1 MIRARRPFPLALAAS
16 FALLGLAWTST
27 SHAQATPRQKPVLRT
42 PRLQDAFKAAGAA
55 KGDAKGDAGKGD
67 ADPSGAPAGTG
78 APAAGAGGPAAGGG
92 APGAGG
98 PAAGGGAA
106 GAGGP
111 GTPGQRDPKDPM
123 TQLQQAPKEIEFH
136 PKPGDYLVS
145 FNLEDADL
153 PELVKAIS
161 QTTGKRFI
169 YGSKLRSIKATVYSP
184 EKVTAAEAYS
194 AFLSILESNGMTV
207 IPHGS
212 FLKIVESQDAQR
224 QTTPVYGTASP
235 VPGEDRFVTRL
246 YRLTNVDSTEVAQ
259 LLNNFKTKDGN
270 ITAYPAGNLL
280 IITETGSNIRRLLRI
295 VEEVD
300 VGAAGDQIWVQ
311 PVYNSS
317 ATDAAT
323 KLNEILGG
331 GKGGKGSGGVI
342 PDERTNSL
350 IITASKGDYDK
361 ILELIKRVVDAPMV
375 EGDDQIHVLP
385 LQHAQCAD
393 LQQTLG
399 QLLGGA
405 AAPAKAGA
413 KGAAAAGA
421 AGATGEAVFEG
432 AVKVSCDEATNSLL
446 TTSSLRDYAALR
458 AVIDKLDQPR
468 RQVFIEAVIMDLN
481 VSRTTDLGIGY
492 HGGAELDTN
501 GTFLYGGNNVVQSI
515 SGVPAQLGALAV
527 GIRGPEIEG
536 TQNILGT
543 GLSIPAIG
551 VVLHALATE
560 GNSNVLATPHI
571 IATDNVEASINVG
584 QSVPLQTNVGAG
596 LGALAS
602 AAGAGGAGA
611 LGNLGSLLGGGF
623 STPYRDVGIK
633 LTIKPH
639 VNDSDQVRLEI
650 KEEISEVGASN
661 QGSLG
666 AATINQ
672 RTADTT
678 LIVRDQ
684 QTVVIGGLMRDQE
697 TQAETKVPILG
708 DIPLLGFLFRQQV
721 KTKVK
726 TNLLLI
732 LTPYVVRDQSDLR
745 AIFERKMQE
754 RQEFLDRYFVFSDT
768 ADWEPP
774 SDFSKANG
782 LVESIRQTMIE
793 SQEKDRLENEA
804 RPRTRRTHEAVE
816 PIALP
821 TSYTP
826 PTKAGGTGA
835 ASSAATGAPTATT
848 PAGGAAT
855 GGRSPGSQTVTTPR
869 GRVTLPPGAPKQNV
883 DRVE

>member
-1 MIRARRPFPLALAAS
+1 MIRAARPYPLALAAVL
-16 FALLGLAWTST
+16 ALGAGAWST
-27 SHAQATPRQKPVLRT
+27 TAHAQATPRQKPVLRT
-42 PRLQDAFKAAGAA
+42 PRLTNPLRPSAAGNDAA
-55 KGDAKGDAGKGD
+55 KGDAAKGDD
-67 ADPSGAPAGTG
+67 
-78 APAAGAGGPAAGGG
+78 AAGAGSGAPSAG
-92 APGAGG
+92 APGAGAPG
-98 PAAGGGAA
+98 AGAPGAGAPGAGAPGAGAPGGA
-106 GAGGP
+106 P
-111 GTPGQRDPKDPM
+111 TKDPKDPM
-123 TQLQQAPKEIEFH
+123 SQLNQAPKEIEFH
-136 PKPGDYLVS
+136 PKPGDFLVS

-235 VPGEDRFVTRL
+235 VPAEDRFVTRL

-270 ITAYPAGNLL
+270 ITAYPPGNLL

-295 VEEVD
+295 TEEVD

-317 ATDAAT
+317 ATDAAA

-331 GKGGKGSGGVI
+331 GKGGTAGKGGAGGGGAVVA
-342 PDERTNSL
+342 DERTNSL
-350 IITASKGDYDK
+350 IITASRGDYDK

-385 LQHAQCAD
+385 LQHAQCSE
-393 LQQTLG
+393 LQSTLG
-399 QLLGGA
+399 SLLGGGGGGGGGA
-405 AAPAKAGA
+405 ARPGGARPAAGA
-413 KGAAAAGA
+413 AAAAAGA
-421 AGATGEAVFEG
+421 GGEQIFEG

-481 VSRTTDLGIGY
+481 VSRTTDTGIGY
-492 HGGAELDTN
+492 HGGAELDPN

-527 GIRGPEIEG
+527 GLRGPEITG
-536 TQNILGT
+536 TENLLGT

-551 VVLHALATE
+551 VVLHAMATE

-596 LGALAS
+596 LGALAQ
-602 AAGAGGAGA
+602 AAGAGGASA
-611 LGNLGSLLGGGF
+611 LGGLGGISSLLGGGF
-623 STPYRDVGIK
+623 QTPYRDVGIK

-672 RTADTT
+672 RMANTT
-678 LIVRDQ
+678 LVVRDQ
-684 QTVVIGGLMRDQE
+684 QTIVIGGLMRDQE
-697 TQAETKVPILG
+697 TLAETKIPILG
-708 DIPLLGFLFRQQV
+708 DIPVLGFLFRQQV

-768 ADWEPP
+768 TAWEPP

-782 LVESIRQTMIE
+782 VVESIRQSIIE
-793 SQEKDRLENEA
+793 AKEKDRLETEA
-804 RPRTRRTHEAVE
+804 RPHTQRTHEAVE
-816 PIALP
+816 PISLP
-821 TSYTP
+821 STYTP
-826 PTKAGGTGA
+826 PKAGGTG
-835 ASSAATGAPTATT
+835 
-848 PAGGAAT
+848 
-855 GGRSPGSQTVTTPR
+855 
-869 GRVTLPPGAPKQNV
+869 
-883 DRVE
+883 

>member
-1 MIRARRPFPLALAAS
+1 MIRATRPFPLALAAAV
-16 FALLGLAWTST
+16 ALMGLAWTST
-27 SHAQATPRQKPVLRT
+27 SHAQATPRAKPVLRT
-42 PRLQDAFKAAGAA
+42 PRLQDALRAGKAAGA
-55 KGDAKGDAGKGD
+55 GDAAGKGD
-67 ADPSGAPAGTG
+67 DAGAPPAGAGAAGAPAAG
-78 APAAGAGGPAAGGG
+78 APSAGTPSAGAGGPAAG
-92 APGAGG
+92 
-98 PAAGGGAA
+98 A
-106 GAGGP
+106 GAP
-111 GTPGQRDPKDPM
+111 GTPGTPGGRDPKDPM

-246 YRLTNVDSTEVAQ
+246 YRLTNVDSTEVAG

-385 LQHAQCAD
+385 LQHAQCQD

-405 AAPAKAGA
+405 AAPAKGA
-413 KGAAAAGA
+413 KSAPAAGA

-678 LIVRDQ
+678 VIVRDQ
-684 QTVVIGGLMRDQE
+684 QTIVIGGLMRDQE
-697 TQAETKVPILG
+697 TVAETKVPILG

-782 LVESIRQTMIE
+782 LVEAIRQTMIE
-793 SQEKDRLENEA
+793 SKDKDRLENEA
-804 RPRTRRTHEAVE
+804 RPRTRRNHEAVE

-821 TSYTP
+821 SSYTP
-826 PTKAGGTGA
+826 SKAGGTGT
-835 ASSAATGAPTATT
+835 ASSAAGAGTATT
-848 PAGGAAT
+848 PAAGAAT
-855 GGRSPGSQTVTTPR
+855 GRTPGSQTGNTPR
-869 GRVTLPPGAPKQNV
+869 GRVTLPPGAPKQV

>member
-1 MIRARRPFPLALAAS
+1 MIRAFRPYTLALAAVL
-16 FALLGLAWTST
+16 ALGTTAWST
-27 SHAQATPRQKPVLRT
+27 SAYAQATPRQKPILRT
-42 PRLQDAFKAAGAA
+42 PRLGGPRALPTGAA
-55 KGDAKGDAGKGD
+55 DAAGKGD
-67 ADPSGAPAGTG
+67 A
-78 APAAGAGGPAAGGG
+78 AAKGDDAAG
-92 APGAGG
+92 APGAG
-98 PAAGGGAA
+98 AA
-106 GAGGP
+106 GAGAGN
-111 GTPGQRDPKDPM
+111 GTPTRDPKDPM
-123 TQLQQAPKEIEFH
+123 SQLNQAPKEIEFH

-235 VPGEDRFVTRL
+235 VPAEDRFVTRL
-246 YRLTNVDSTEVAQ
+246 YRLTNVDATEVAQ
-259 LLNNFKTKDGN
+259 LLNNFKSKDGA

-295 VEEVD
+295 TEELD

-317 ATDAAT
+317 ASDAAQ

-331 GKGGKGSGGVI
+331 KSGAGAGGKGGAAGGGGGVVI

-350 IITASKGDYDK
+350 IITASRGDYDK

-375 EGDDQIHVLP
+375 EGDDQIHVLA
-385 LQHAQCAD
+385 LQHAQCSE
-393 LQQTLG
+393 LQTTLS
-399 QLLGGA
+399 QLLGGGGGAVA
-405 AAPAKAGA
+405 ARPGA
-413 KGAAAAGA
+413 NTRGAAAASAAAA
-421 AGATGEAVFEG
+421 AGGAGNEQIFEG

-481 VSRTTDLGIGY
+481 VSRTTDTGIGY
-492 HGGAELDTN
+492 HGGAELDPN

-527 GIRGPEIEG
+527 GVRGPEIDG
-536 TQNILGT
+536 TENILGT

-551 VVLHALATE
+551 VVLHALETE

-602 AAGAGGAGA
+602 AAGAGGASA
-611 LGNLGSLLGGGF
+611 LGGLGGISSLLGGGF
-623 STPYRDVGIK
+623 QTPYRDVGIK

-666 AATINQ
+666 ASTINQ
-672 RTADTT
+672 RMADTT
-678 LIVRDQ
+678 LVVRDQ
-684 QTVVIGGLMRDQE
+684 QTIVIGGLMREQE
-697 TQAETKVPILG
+697 SLAETKVPILG
-708 DIPLLGFLFRQQV
+708 DIPVLGFLFRQQV

-768 ADWEPP
+768 AEWEPP

-782 LVESIRQTMIE
+782 VVESIRQTMIDAK
-793 SQEKDRLENEA
+793 EKDRLEEEA
-804 RPRTRRTHEAVE
+804 RPPSKRTHEAVE
-816 PIALP
+816 PISLP
-821 TSYTP
+821 SSYTP
-826 PTKAGGTGA
+826 SKTGATGA
-835 ASSAATGAPTATT
+835 AISNGGSSMGESQPTTTNPTGTGTTTA
-848 PAGGAAT
+848 
-855 GGRSPGSQTVTTPR
+855 PR
-869 GRVTLPPGAPKQNV
+869 GRLRIPKAVPVPKGV